1 MALHNRTEM
10 SGKYSWHL
18 LISCAQQSQRW
29 PLVCQALYLCIY
41 FTLARD
47 EKRREDRGED
57 GGRKD
62 RGVMCHGK

>member
-1 MALHNRTEM
+1 MALYNRTEM
-10 SGKYSWHL
+10 SGKYSQHL
-18 LISCAQQSQRW
+18 LISCAQQSQQQCW

-41 FTLARD
+41 FTWTLDKKGR
-47 EKRREDRGED
+47 ED